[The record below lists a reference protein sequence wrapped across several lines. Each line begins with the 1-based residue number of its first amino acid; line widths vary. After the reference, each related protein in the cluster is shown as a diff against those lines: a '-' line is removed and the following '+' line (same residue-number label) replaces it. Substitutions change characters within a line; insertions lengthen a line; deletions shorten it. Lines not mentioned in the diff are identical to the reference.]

1 MCYISLVIPLLF
13 IIAYFAAKCNC
24 MSRNVTI
31 LGAGLVGSLLGIILR
46 KRGHEVSIYERRP
59 DMRSADMSAG
69 KSINLAMSARGWK
82 ALDLAGLRE
91 EMEPIAIPM
100 YGRYL
105 HQPDG
110 KTAFQPYSKN
120 NEAIYS
126 VSRGELNKKLM
137 TLAEKE
143 GAKIHFEH
151 RCANVD
157 VAANKLHFIHDEKE
171 MTVQAD
177 LLFGADGAFSSL
189 RESYSHMNRVNS
201 EKMYLEYGYKELCI
215 LPGKN
220 GEWVMEKNALHIWPR
235 GKYMMIALPNTDGT
249 FTCTLFMPFE
259 GEGVSFEHLK
269 TEDDV
274 TKLFET
280 QFADAKALMPG
291 LLEDFFTNPTS
302 SLITT
307 HIFPWHY
314 QDKSA
319 LIGDAAHAIVPFY
332 GQGMNAGFEDCT
344 VLSALIDKYDG
355 DWDTILKQYEVKR
368 KVNGDAVAQLA
379 LNNFTEMRDKVADPK
394 FLERKQIEKELG
406 KRFPERFTSVYEMV
420 SFSHAPYNTAIQ
432 CTQAQDDLL
441 KRIMDAGDFF
451 ANIEQSS
458 FETSLDTWVTEYHNA
473 VQQLDR
479 GNEA

>member
-1 MCYISLVIPLLF
+1 
-13 IIAYFAAKCNC
+13 

-59 DMRSADMSAG
+59 DMRSASISAG

-105 HQPDG
+105 HMPDG

-143 GAKIHFEH
+143 GAQIHFEH
-151 RCANVD
+151 RCVNVD
-157 VAANKLHFIHDEKE
+157 VAANKLYMLHDDKEK
-171 MTVQAD
+171 TIQAD
-177 LLFGADGAFSSL
+177 LLFGADGAFSAL
-189 RESYSHMNRVNS
+189 RESYSHMPRVNS

-259 GEGVSFEHLK
+259 GEGVSFEQLN
-269 TEDDV
+269 TEADV

-302 SLITT
+302 TLITT
-307 HIFPWHY
+307 YIFPWHY

-344 VLSALIDKYDG
+344 ILSSLIDKHG
-355 DWDTILKQYEVKR
+355 SDWDTILKQYEVKR
-368 KVNGDAVAQLA
+368 KVNGDAVAKLA
-379 LNNFTEMRDKVADPK
+379 LTNFTEMRDKVADPK

-406 KRFPERFTSVYEMV
+406 KRFPDRFTSVYEMV

-432 CTQAQDDLL
+432 CIQAQDDLL
-441 KRIMDAGDFF
+441 KRIMDEGDFF

-458 FETSLDTWVTEYHNA
+458 FGTSLDTWVTEYHKA
-473 VQQLDR
+473 VQQLAK
-479 GNEA
+479 NEA